1 MVPATTRRQRHPR
14 CPEASQAPQ
23 APEARVVSTW
33 LLASA
38 RFQGIT
44 TFPQRVPTVFHQW
57 AHVVLLH
64 RGLLPAGGGNTAQEL
79 LESCVPQARPSAEGR
94 LRIRKWGCCADYS
107 PQRCNPPACLAG
119 SRSRSYRCPNFRLCC
134 RHSHRYSNHPS
145 MFINQTHHY
154 HNYSPPDTSPHYN
167 MQ

>member
-1 MVPATTRRQRHPR
+1 MVPATTRRHRHPR

-64 RGLLPAGGGNTAQEL
+64 RGLLPAGGAIQRKSFWKVAPLKHAQVLREGCAFANGVVVRIIVRNVVTHRLAWQVQGLAAIDVPTSGYVAATVTAT
-79 LESCVPQARPSAEGR
+79 A
-94 LRIRKWGCCADYS
+94 IT
-107 PQRCNPPACLAG
+107 
-119 SRSRSYRCPNFRLCC
+119 
-134 RHSHRYSNHPS
+134 PS